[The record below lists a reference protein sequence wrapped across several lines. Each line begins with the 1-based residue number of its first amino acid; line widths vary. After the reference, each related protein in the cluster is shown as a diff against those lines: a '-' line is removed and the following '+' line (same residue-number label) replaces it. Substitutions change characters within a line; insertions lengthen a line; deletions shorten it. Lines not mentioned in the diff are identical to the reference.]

1 LIGVV
6 YNIFGAALRGWIVT
20 NDIHDDPNPGIR
32 DTDDNDE
39 VYNSSG
45 NAPPSLIE
53 VGKEKFMYFYIL
65 RAGGSIYVYKVYI
78 YVYIYILYMYI

>member
-6 YNIFGAALRGWIVT
+6 YNVFGAALRGWIVT

-53 VGKEKFMYFYIL
+53 VGKEIFYVFL
-65 RAGGSIYVYKVYI
+65 YTSSGRKYI
-78 YVYIYILYMYI
+78 CI